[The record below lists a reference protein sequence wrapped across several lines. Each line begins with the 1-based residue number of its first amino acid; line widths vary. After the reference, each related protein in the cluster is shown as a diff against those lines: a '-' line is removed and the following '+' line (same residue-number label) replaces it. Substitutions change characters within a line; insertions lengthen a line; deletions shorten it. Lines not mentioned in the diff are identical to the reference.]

1 MLTINPRVAISVL
14 LITLVGASIGSWVD
28 QQRPNALEIPAAIV
42 GIVAGIMFGFA
53 LGLYIVHQRRRWI
66 AVAALATFLLF
77 VLVTGGLSSTALA
90 IASIVVTFVVTAG
103 VLRDLYGGSEV
114 AAIKNQLSIM
124 TSIRGGFVV
133 VQGGKIV
140 VPSTPPPHLGP
151 KLVIVRPGNL
161 VVMINGGSVSR
172 ICGPSVFMS
181 RNFEYVGD
189 VILIEKQTKTMNIGD
204 VVTADID
211 PVAVQV
217 RYNFGMKVSEATIRG
232 ENGNIVHSD
241 GSRGITTN
249 ELATM
254 RSTIVRNPRWAQDI
268 HAHVES
274 AVRSLIAQCDYH
286 QLVGAN
292 HYQRLV
298 RRIGYA
304 IEKPIADLGGLVES
318 LNVVNITPNSDLLS
332 AHIEGQRTRNLEYAK
347 GDGFRMAITEIAKG
361 YRTALTL
368 SKDMEMRLGKSIN
381 IDDIHQMATRFMME
395 QMAEDPATK
404 VVLPAPRYT
413 LEDIQGP
420 ASIADDAIDGQH

>member
-14 LITLVGASIGSWVD
+14 LVTLIGLGIGTWADD
-28 QQRPNALEIPAAIV
+28 QWPNALGIPAVVV
-42 GIVAGIMFGFA
+42 GVGAGIMFGFA

-66 AVAALATFLLF
+66 AVAALATFLLI
-77 VLVTGGLSSTALA
+77 VLVSGGVGSTVLA
-90 IASIVVTFVVTAG
+90 IASIVLTFVVTAG
-103 VLRDLYGGSEV
+103 VLRDLYGGSEI

-133 VQGGKIV
+133 VTGGKIA
-140 VPSTPPPHLGP
+140 VPSTQPPHLGP

-161 VVMINGGSVSR
+161 VVMINGGAISR

-181 RNFEYVGD
+181 KNFEYVGD
-189 VILIEKQTKTMNIGD
+189 VIVIEKQTKTLSIGE

-211 PVAVQV
+211 PVTVQV
-217 RYNFGMKVSEATIRG
+217 RYNYGVKISEATIRG
-232 ENGNIVHSD
+232 ENGGVVHGD
-241 GSRGITTN
+241 DSRGLTAD
-249 ELATM
+249 ELATV
-254 RSTIVRNPRWAQDI
+254 RNVIARNPRWAQDI

-274 AVRSLIAQCDYH
+274 AVRSMVAQCEYH

-318 LNVVNITPNSDLLS
+318 VNVVNITPNSDLLS
-332 AHIEGQRTRNLEYAK
+332 AHIEGQRTRNIEFAK

-368 SKDMEMRLGKSIN
+368 SKDMELRLGKSISVE
-381 IDDIHQMATRFMME
+381 DIHQMATRFMME

-404 VVLPAPRYT
+404 VVLPAPRYS

-420 ASIADDAIDGQH
+420 ASIADDAIDGAH